1 MRKYLSLLLALCLCA
16 LSLFG
21 CAPASE
27 NSITVY
33 NWEDYINPEVIDLF
47 EEETGIQVN
56 YVRFTTN
63 EEMYIKL
70 EKGGASYD
78 VAFPSDYMIERMI
91 QNDMLLPLDHEK
103 LPNFT
108 NNAQWLQDPDYD
120 PDSLYSMPYMW
131 GTVGILYN
139 TTVTGGEIDSWGAM
153 WDEKYKKN
161 VLMMDSV
168 RDSLGVTLCYLG
180 YDLNTRDEAQLE
192 EAKQKLIEQKESGV
206 LLAYGVDEIKDK
218 LVGGEAALGLV
229 WSGDALTSMALNED
243 LAYCVPKEGSNVWV
257 DGMVIPATAKN
268 VEGAHLFIDFMM
280 RPEIAA
286 MNSEYIGYST
296 PNEAAL
302 EILGPE
308 YTEDPTF
315 NPPQDVL
322 DRCTFF
328 HDVSDAAKL
337 YNDIWIEITAN

>member
-47 EEETGIQVN
+47 EEEIGIQVN

-78 VAFPSDYMIERMI
+78 VAFPSDYMIERMV

-120 PDSLYSMPYMW
+120 PTASIPCPTCGERSASC
-131 GTVGILYN
+131 
-139 TTVTGGEIDSWGAM
+139 TTPPSPG
-153 WDEKYKKN
+153 
-161 VLMMDSV
+161 
-168 RDSLGVTLCYLG
+168 
-180 YDLNTRDEAQLE
+180 
-192 EAKQKLIEQKESGV
+192 AKQ
-206 LLAYGVDEIKDK
+206 
-218 LVGGEAALGLV
+218 
-229 WSGDALTSMALNED
+229 T
-243 LAYCVPKEGSNVWV
+243 P
-257 DGMVIPATAKN
+257 
-268 VEGAHLFIDFMM
+268 GAPCGTKSI
-280 RPEIAA
+280 RKTC
-286 MNSEYIGYST
+286 S
-296 PNEAAL
+296 
-302 EILGPE
+302 
-308 YTEDPTF
+308 
-315 NPPQDVL
+315 
-322 DRCTFF
+322 
-328 HDVSDAAKL
+328 
-337 YNDIWIEITAN
+337 

>member
-108 NNAQWLQDPDYD
+108 NNAQWLPGSRLRSRQP
-120 PDSLYSMPYMW
+120 LLHALH
-131 GTVGILYN
+131 VGN
-139 TTVTGGEIDSWGAM
+139 GRHPVQHHRHRG
-153 WDEKYKKN
+153 
-161 VLMMDSV
+161 
-168 RDSLGVTLCYLG
+168 RDRLLG
-180 YDLNTRDEAQLE
+180 RH
-192 EAKQKLIEQKESGV
+192 
-206 LLAYGVDEIKDK
+206 
-218 LVGGEAALGLV
+218 VGRKV
-229 WSGDALTSMALNED
+229 
-243 LAYCVPKEGSNVWV
+243 
-257 DGMVIPATAKN
+257 
-268 VEGAHLFIDFMM
+268 
-280 RPEIAA
+280 
-286 MNSEYIGYST
+286 
-296 PNEAAL
+296 
-302 EILGPE
+302 
-308 YTEDPTF
+308 
-315 NPPQDVL
+315 
-322 DRCTFF
+322 
-328 HDVSDAAKL
+328 
-337 YNDIWIEITAN
+337 